1 MPDFKR
7 WLLIYVVGGVALCA
21 ALAAFWWLV
30 VGLSGGTILL
40 ACIACAFGALI
51 TITWRYRRAKRESA
65 SAQSDRRGEPPV

>member
-1 MPDFKR
+1 MSDFKR
-7 WLLIYVVGGVALCA
+7 WLFIYVVGGVAVCA
-21 ALAAFWWLV
+21 ALVAFWWLV

-65 SAQSDRRGEPPV
+65 SDRTDSRASR

>member
-1 MPDFKR
+1 MSDFRR
-7 WLLIYVVGGVALCA
+7 WLFIYVVGGVALCA

-65 SAQSDRRGEPPV
+65 SDRTDSRGKPLS

>member
-1 MPDFKR
+1 MSDFKR

-40 ACIACAFGALI
+40 ACIACVCGALI
-51 TITWRYRRAKRESA
+51 NIAWCYRRAKRESA
-65 SAQSDRRGEPPV
+65 SAQTDGRGKPPS

>member
-1 MPDFKR
+1 MSDFR
-7 WLLIYVVGGVALCA
+7 SWLFIYVVGGVAVCA
-21 ALAAFWWLV
+21 ALVAFWWLV

-65 SAQSDRRGEPPV
+65 SDRTDSRASR